1 MNENKR
7 GNKEMNERCGKT
19 LKMQQKFIEQF
30 KKLFTEDGYFI
41 ETEGGTLKPSEQYE
55 KKIRWEN
62 ENKHIKIIANSVEV
76 DYYGVNFVSLY
87 PLFSGV
93 LLEFIVSGNDCFES
107 TKQTLGLQLE
117 GIISFFIFC
126 GGEELSRKG
135 ILCVRQNNTSSNDKE
150 KWRDFLE
157 EDFVSIP
164 DDIIKVSSWYNQR
177 VNPTLRNNEG

>member
-1 MNENKR
+1 ME
-7 GNKEMNERCGKT
+7 GDKEMTERCGKT
-19 LKMQQKFIEQF
+19 LQMQQKFIEQF

-41 ETEGGTLKPSEQYE
+41 ETEEGALKPSSKYE

-62 ENKHIKIIANSVEV
+62 EKKHIKIISNTVEV
-76 DYYGVNFVSLY
+76 DFYGVNFVMLH
-87 PLFSGV
+87 PLFDGV
-93 LLEFIVSGNDCFES
+93 LLEVIVSGNDCFES

-126 GGEELSRKG
+126 GDEELSRKG

-157 EDFVSIP
+157 KDFVSIP

-177 VNPTLRNNEG
+177 VNPNLRDNEG